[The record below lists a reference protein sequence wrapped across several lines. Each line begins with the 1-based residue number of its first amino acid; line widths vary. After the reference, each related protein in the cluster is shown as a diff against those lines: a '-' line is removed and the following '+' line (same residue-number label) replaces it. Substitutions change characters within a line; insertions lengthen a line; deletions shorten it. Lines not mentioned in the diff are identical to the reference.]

1 MLLNSGVGQGLF
13 FAGLKHV
20 AIQII
25 ASYTEDK
32 IITTNP
38 EELLKEREGR
48 VTYEDAEEVANE
60 DQLVE
65 EEASDSAIA

>member
-32 IITTNP
+32 IVTTNP
-38 EELLKEREGR
+38 EEILRGR
-48 VTYEDAEEVANE
+48 TDEQQFQTSV
-60 DQLVE
+60 
-65 EEASDSAIA
+65 